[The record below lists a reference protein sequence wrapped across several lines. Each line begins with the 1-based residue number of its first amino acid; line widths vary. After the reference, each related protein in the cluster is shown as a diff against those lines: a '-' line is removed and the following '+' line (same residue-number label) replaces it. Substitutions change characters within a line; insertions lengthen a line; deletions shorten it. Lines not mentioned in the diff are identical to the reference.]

1 MKKKLLGMI
10 LTISLLAAQTVT
22 VSAEGSRTAAVTLPG
37 DYASYYELTEGTA
50 ETFSYLEADHPE
62 VLEAIL
68 AINNGEKDLHQA
80 IAEQAPDLADALA
93 DKDLVTPFFDLVP
106 INGGVQTE
114 DGKYLVTL
122 EVPALTSSMTEI
134 GLLHYSTVRN
144 LWEIVEPTEVNY
156 DEKLITAEFEDLS
169 PAAVIAKV
177 HAETA
182 GDTAAR
188 TGDISGSMMNW
199 YLGLAVV
206 AAALIIGCAAW
217 RKTKIK

>member
-10 LTISLLAAQTVT
+10 LTISLLAAQAVT

-50 ETFSYLEADHPE
+50 ETFSYLEADHPD
-62 VLEAIL
+62 VLETIL
-68 AINNGEKDLHQA
+68 AINNGEKDLQA

-93 DKDLVTPFFDLVP
+93 GKDLVTPFFDLVP
-106 INGGVQTE
+106 INGGIQTE

-156 DEKLITAEFEDLS
+156 DEKLITAEFEDFS
-169 PAAVIAKV
+169 PVAVIAKIN
-177 HAETA
+177 T
-182 GDTAAR
+182 DTAAR
-188 TGDISGSMMNW
+188 TGDTSGSMMSW

-217 RKTKIK
+217 RKTKTK